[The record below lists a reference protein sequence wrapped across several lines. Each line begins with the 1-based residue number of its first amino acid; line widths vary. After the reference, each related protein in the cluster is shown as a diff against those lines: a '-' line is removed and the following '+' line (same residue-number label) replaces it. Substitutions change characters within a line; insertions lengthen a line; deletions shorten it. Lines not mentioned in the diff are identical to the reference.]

1 MMDKVVRINTR
12 ISSKLNDWL
21 DVTSIETGLSKSSIV
36 MIAVEQYKMQTQA
49 INVMDE
55 ILIRLKSLEDK
66 IEVTK

>member
-1 MMDKVVRINTR
+1 MDKVVRINTR

-21 DVTSIETGLSKSSIV
+21 DATSIDTGLSKSSIV